1 MYYNQVT
8 RLLHWGFA
16 LLIPLQLLSEEL
28 MKRPKPG
35 RVRDD
40 LQVFFFEMHEWIG
53 MTVLT
58 LVLLRLVW
66 GLMSAESSWMRL
78 YPYFSTAGRKLLAY
92 ELKNEVPNWFKGNL
106 PNPSHERCMASAVH
120 GLGLLLV
127 LAMGLTGAVM
137 LYGMQDSG
145 KMLGWVHEAKEVHEM
160 LGSLLWVYLIA
171 HVGMTLMHMLLGH
184 TMLKRIFCIT
194 NAKANED

>member
-1 MYYNQVT
+1 MHYNQVT

-28 MKRPKPG
+28 MKRPKPE

-40 LQVFFFEMHEWIG
+40 VQVFFFEMHEWIG
-53 MTVLT
+53 MIVFT

-66 GLMSAESSWMRL
+66 GLISSESSWMRL
-78 YPYFSTAGRKLLAY
+78 YPYFSANGRKLLMF
-92 ELKNEVPNWFKGNL
+92 ELKHEVPNWFKGQL
-106 PNPSHERCMASAVH
+106 PNPSYERCMASAVH

-127 LAMGLTGAVM
+127 LAMGITGAVM

-145 KMLGWVHEAKEVHEM
+145 KMTGWVHEAKEVHEL
-160 LGSLLWVYLIA
+160 LGSLLWLYLIA
-171 HVGMTLMHMLLGH
+171 HVGMTVLHMLLGH
-184 TMLKRIFCIT
+184 TMLKRIFSIT
-194 NAKANED
+194 NAKANQD